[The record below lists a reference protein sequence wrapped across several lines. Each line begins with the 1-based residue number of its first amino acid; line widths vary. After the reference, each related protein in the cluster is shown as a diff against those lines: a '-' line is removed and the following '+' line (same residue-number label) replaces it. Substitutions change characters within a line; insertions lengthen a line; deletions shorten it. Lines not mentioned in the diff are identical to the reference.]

1 MLNFCQLRLFGL
13 LLLFILVPA
22 VELALLIK
30 LSGHIGPPATV
41 GLIVVTGVV
50 GAYLARR
57 QGLSVLRQMQAETA
71 AGRLPAGSI
80 VDGVIIL
87 LAGALLITPGILTD
101 AFGFLCL
108 IPVTRRLIR
117 AYLWRRVQRAVQD
130 GRIQVYMHLDPQGR
144 GPLRPPPPPSHDDDV
159 RDVL

>member
-1 MLNFCQLRLFGL
+1 MAKL
-13 LLLFILVPA
+13 LVLFILVPA
-22 VELALLIK
+22 VELALLIE
-30 LSGHIGPPATV
+30 LGTHIGTLATLGV
-41 GLIVVTGVV
+41 IAVTGMV

-130 GRIQVYMHLDPQGR
+130 GRIQVSMHLDPQDR